1 MDEDN
6 KAEETKHDSELVLE
20 ADEVNG
26 GDHVDN
32 EELSISH
39 DETIMNAEH
48 FNSDDFGNGPKKQ
61 GRESDCKGDENEAS
75 VTENDDAEHHEQ
87 IEAEIPADVK
97 ENRAGHDINSDN
109 ANSNKG
115 SNDSSSPSKLPS
127 PRKVK
132 RRGIFVS
139 YAPEASFIEKRFIS
153 YTIKELKNIGFCDDI
168 WFDKDDGVPVES
180 PFCFQQRLE
189 IAEKCRASVMFLSES
204 YFSSRVC
211 RHEGQILLNRDEDRV
226 SSADEQDKMEKPV
239 NLFCIKYSRG
249 KLPLEYKQ
257 LEKRALDL
265 SSYPASSV
273 AELSSVVV
281 GAFSE
286 ALEKYAPLFGLRI
299 PTPPSEPDILKLDRQ
314 KPVSSWNISDVL
326 AWLTSLKMQAHCSLS
341 FEENEIDGFVLV
353 SMTEIDMESHLNVDS
368 RVARRKL
375 VQQVK
380 KTQED
385 QTHVKENWY
394 LKCRKTKVKEDS
406 VYVICD
412 PNDVRFYDNL
422 RADLEQKNLQV
433 KIKGSIRLM
442 QLEPWS
448 RYSVMN

>member
-1 MDEDN
+1 MDENN
-6 KAEETKHDSELVLE
+6 KAKETKHDGELVLE
-20 ADEVNG
+20 ADEVNS

-39 DETIMNAEH
+39 DQTVMNVEH
-48 FNSDDFGNGPKKQ
+48 FNLDDHGNGPKKQ
-61 GRESDCKGDENEAS
+61 DKESGGKGDENEAS
-75 VTENDDAEHHEQ
+75 VTENDDAEHHKQ
-87 IEAEIPADVK
+87 IEIPADVK
-97 ENRAGHDINSDN
+97 ENTGHDINSDI
-109 ANSNKG
+109 ASSNEG
-115 SNDSSSPSKLPS
+115 SNDSTSPSKS
-127 PRKVK
+127 VSSRKVK
-132 RRGIFVS
+132 RRGIFIS

-153 YTIKELKNIGFCDDI
+153 YTVKELKNIGFCDDI
-168 WFDKDDGVPVES
+168 WFDKDDGVPIES

-211 RHEGQILLNRDEDRV
+211 RHEGQILLNRDEDRE
-226 SSADEQDKMEKPV
+226 SSDEQDKMEKPV
-239 NLFCIKYSRG
+239 KLFCIKYSRG

-265 SSYPASSV
+265 SSYAASSV

-286 ALEKYAPLFGLRI
+286 GLEKYAPLFGLRI

-326 AWLTSLKMQAHCSLS
+326 AWLASLKMQAHCSLS

-380 KTQED
+380 KVLED
-385 QTHVKENWY
+385 QTQIKENWY
-394 LKCRKTKVKEDS
+394 QKYRKTKVKEDS

-422 RADLEQKNLQV
+422 RTDLVQKNLQV
-433 KIKGSIRLM
+433 KIGFTDAIRIVSGHAIVL
-442 QLEPWS
+442 
-448 RYSVMN
+448 